1 MTKEIYLIYPNQLF
15 YNPTHISKNSKVY
28 IIEDHRYFT
37 DFNYHRMKL
46 IYHRASMKY
55 YYKYLIKL
63 GYSPQ
68 YIEFNKVDNFYKKLS
83 KTSYLIYCVN
93 LGDLILEKKLNKI
106 LNINWEDNIN
116 WLVPTPDNPEFQEIK
131 SKIYKNNHYLHKEF
145 YKYQRIKL
153 NILMKDNEPI
163 GGKWSFDEF
172 NRKKLDKDDK
182 LVKLKFKY
190 SINEKIIINEAKK
203 YINKRFPNAYGSD
216 ELIYPISTKN
226 AIIWFTKFLKEKI
239 NHFGP
244 TQDYVSSD
252 NPWIYH
258 SIISPMMNVGILTD
272 TQVIKLTKKYM
283 EKHKIPIESLEG
295 FIRQVIGWRNY
306 VYFVYMNERKTLYDS
321 NLFNHTNKLNEKFW
335 LGNTGLE
342 PIDNAIKM
350 INKYSYVHHIV
361 RLMHLGNIMLLLRI
375 HPQEVYRIFMEWT
388 IDAYDWVM
396 VPNVFGM
403 SQYSCGSLMMNR
415 PYFSSSNYIRNMS
428 NFKKGEWCDIWDKL
442 YRAFVNDNKKIL
454 AKNYSTANA
463 VALLKNKK
471 IEPVDEII
479 KNILN

>member
-1 MTKEIYLIYPNQLF
+1 MTKIYLIFPNQLF
-15 YNPTHISKNSKVY
+15 YKPILDDYKIY
-28 IIEDHRYFT
+28 IIEEPRYFT
-37 DFNYHRMKL
+37 DFNFHKMKL

-55 YYKYLIKL
+55 YYKYLVKL
-63 GYSPQ
+63 GYNPV
-68 YIEFNKVDNFYKKLS
+68 YIDLNKVDKFYEKIS
-83 KTSYLIYCVN
+83 KTNYPIHCVN
-93 LGDLILEKKLNKI
+93 VGDLILEKKLNKM
-106 LNINWEDNIN
+106 LNIIWEDNIN
-116 WLVPTPDNPEFQEIK
+116 WLISISEFQEIK
-131 SKIYKNNHYLHKEF
+131 SKIYKNNHYSHKEF

-153 NILMKDNEPI
+153 NILMKDNKPV
-163 GGKWSFDEF
+163 GGNWSFDEL
-172 NRKKLDKDDK
+172 NRKKLSKD
-182 LVKLKFKY
+182 VKLPLLIFKY
-190 SINEKIIINEAKK
+190 GINEKKIINEAKN
-203 YINKRFPNAYGSD
+203 YINKHFPNSYGSD

-226 AIIWFTKFLKEKI
+226 AILWFTKFLKERL
-239 NHFGP
+239 NNFGP
-244 TQDYVSSD
+244 SQDYVSSD

-258 SIISPMMNVGILTD
+258 SIISPMMGIGILTD
-272 TQVIKLTKKYM
+272 TQVINLTKKYM
-283 EKHKIPIESLEG
+283 EKHKIPIASLEG

-321 NLFNHTNKLNEKFW
+321 NLFNHTNKISEKFW
-335 LGNTGLE
+335 LGNTGIE
-342 PIDNAIKM
+342 PIDNAIKT
-350 INKYSYVHHIV
+350 IQKYSYVHHIV

-403 SQYSCGSLMMNR
+403 SQYACASLMMNR

-428 NFKKGEWCDIWDKL
+428 NFKKGEWCDKWDKL
-442 YRAFVNDNKKIL
+442 YRAFVNDNKTIL

-479 KNILN
+479 KEILN